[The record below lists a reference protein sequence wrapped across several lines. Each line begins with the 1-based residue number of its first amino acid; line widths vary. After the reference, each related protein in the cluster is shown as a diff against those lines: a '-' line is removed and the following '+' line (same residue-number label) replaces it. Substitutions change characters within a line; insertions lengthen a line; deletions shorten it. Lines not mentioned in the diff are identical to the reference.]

1 MGKGS
6 YRSMTK
12 WDWYVYNLNRNRNR
26 EKHQQEARDQKAPA
40 VKRQTQSFTE
50 WLWENG
56 YEWKVVERTVFYRK
70 RGGSGWS
77 IASASDEARGRLV

>member
-12 WDWYVYNLNRNRNR
+12 WDWYVYNLNRNRDQQAP
-26 EKHQQEARDQKAPA
+26 HQQQAPA